1 MLARYDYAKTDL
13 SEAKTRERENYE
25 KETEKLDYFYHAG
38 SDDGGDI
45 HATCRH
51 HRN

>member
-25 KETEKLDYFYHAG
+25 EETEKLDHFYRAG
-38 SDDGGDI
+38 SDDGGDV
-45 HATCRH
+45 HAIGRH
-51 HRN
+51 HGN